1 MQTPQ
6 AENFASFITRKR
18 KEHNLTMRALANVLG
33 ISGPYLYDVEQG
45 HRNPLKKENLEKMAD
60 FFKLNEE
67 ETALMFDL
75 AGIDRGIVPLD
86 LPDYILNNA
95 YVRVALRKA
104 KRKNIREEEWLKF
117 IAQIDQTDQMDH
129 SDQVDQVDQVD
140 QPYKTGI

>member
-1 MQTPQ
+1 MQAPQ
-6 AENFASFITRKR
+6 TETFASFVTRKR
-18 KEHNLTMRALANVLG
+18 REHNMTIRALANVLG

-60 FFKLNEE
+60 FFKLDEE

-95 YVRVALRKA
+95 YVRLALRKA
-104 KRKNIREEEWLKF
+104 KSKNIKEEEWLKF
-117 IAQIDQTDQMDH
+117 ISKMDQQDDT
-129 SDQVDQVDQVD
+129 
-140 QPYKTGI
+140 